1 MIKMFKYINGI
12 LRRIFSNMKLILL
25 KSIYGNRLHFK
36 LFENFSSS
44 TSLHIEQGGK
54 IILYNNISTKKNV
67 QFNSYGCSKITIGS
81 NCFFND
87 NCRLDSHEFI
97 EIGENCRFGPNVII
111 YDHDHDIKSLSEE
124 NFNHYITAPISIGK
138 NSWIGAGC
146 IILKGCSVG
155 NNCVVGAGTVL
166 TKSIP
171 DNTIVTQKIQYNY
184 RKVIE

>member
-1 MIKMFKYINGI
+1 MCRYIRGI
-12 LRRIFSNMKLILL
+12 FRRVFSNMKLLFL
-25 KSIYGNRLHFK
+25 KLIYGNRLHFK
-36 LFENFSSS
+36 VFENFSVS
-44 TSLHIEQGGK
+44 TLLHMEESGQ
-54 IILYNNISTKKNV
+54 IIFYKNISTKKNV
-67 QFNSYGCSKITIGS
+67 QFNSYGCGKIVIGD

-111 YDHDHDIKSLSEE
+111 YDHDHDIKSLKEK
-124 NFNHYITAPISIGK
+124 NFNQYITAPISIGK

-146 IILKGCSVG
+146 IILKGCSIG
-155 NNCVVGAGTVL
+155 NNCVIGAGTVL

-171 DNTIVTQKIQYNY
+171 DNTIVTQKIEYRY